1 MYITSVHKNSKI
13 VFVVTVH
20 VASFILK
27 GKNNLKTD
35 VLLLRTKL

>member
-1 MYITSVHKNSKI
+1 MYITSVHKNGKI
-13 VFVVTVH
+13 VFVVTVR